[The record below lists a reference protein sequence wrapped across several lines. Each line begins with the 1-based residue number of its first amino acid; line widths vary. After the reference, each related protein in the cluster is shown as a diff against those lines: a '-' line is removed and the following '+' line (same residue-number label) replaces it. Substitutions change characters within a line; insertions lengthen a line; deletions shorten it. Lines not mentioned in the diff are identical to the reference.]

1 MWQNNGG
8 STLLVVAREPP
19 RNAGRM
25 LTSPRASAKTQILL
39 SAPGGRHI
47 YVAQRLFVLEGVTMT
62 KEHHKDEALTLSVE
76 HAARLIGISRTTA
89 YRMVQSGD
97 LPALR
102 VGRRVLILK
111 KPLMEMLEAEEH
123 TE

>member
-1 MWQNNGG
+1 MADVTMRLCQDAD
-8 STLLVVAREPP
+8 LVE
-19 RNAGRM
+19 
-25 LTSPRASAKTQILL
+25 RAA
-39 SAPGGRHI
+39 GGRHV
-47 YVAQRLFVLEGVTMT
+47 YVAQRLFVRKGVTMT

-89 YRMVQSGD
+89 YRMVQSGE
-97 LPALR
+97 LPAVR